1 MKSRMPRSPWR
12 GDRLV
17 LEDGVSSNGA
27 PVYVAPKP
35 ALFDAK
41 SAS

>member
-17 LEDGVSSNGA
+17 LDNGCS
-27 PVYVAPKP
+27 PK
-35 ALFDAK
+35 ALALLI
-41 SAS
+41 A